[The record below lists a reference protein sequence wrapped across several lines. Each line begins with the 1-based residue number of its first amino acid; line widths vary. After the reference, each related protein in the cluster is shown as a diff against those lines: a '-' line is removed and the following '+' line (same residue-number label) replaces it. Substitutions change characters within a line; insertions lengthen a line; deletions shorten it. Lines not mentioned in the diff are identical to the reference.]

1 MMQVEDLYQQKKSL
15 ELDWQQDHLK
25 AGRYNL
31 NMIHIDHKI
40 KEVIA
45 QIKAEEA
52 RIDDLEN
59 KIIASKPEVT
69 IAT

>member
-1 MMQVEDLYQQKKSL
+1 
-15 ELDWQQDHLK
+15 
-25 AGRYNL
+25 
-31 NMIHIDHKI
+31 MIHIDHKI